1 MADAAHVFLLVAVA
15 AALAGRSDGAW
26 CVCRPELADSALQKA
41 LDYACGAG
49 ADCKPI
55 LQSGACFA
63 PDTVKAHCS
72 YAVNSF
78 YQRNSQNPQACVFSG
93 TATLSNS
100 DPSESAVSVSPSN
113 GSSSASQDVFGCL
126 AEIPDAAFDSLSLSC
141 LQAAMA
147 ARTLRP
153 QERLWCPGS
162 MPDLEPSAMR
172 HPSGFRA
179 AATTSNS
186 SPGVYSPPTMG
197 PTALNDNSAAASVLP
212 VAGLTTVRLLIL
224 ASCSLVALCIGA

>member
-100 DPSESAVSVSPSN
+100 DPSGNGCTYPATPREARGQVPPKPVPFETLHGGSAIRFLVSVYATAQN
-113 GSSSASQDVFGCL
+113 IYDMTKEVGQGSGS
-126 AEIPDAAFDSLSLSC
+126 
-141 LQAAMA
+141 
-147 ARTLRP
+147 
-153 QERLWCPGS
+153 ERMG
-162 MPDLEPSAMR
+162 
-172 HPSGFRA
+172 GA

>member
-100 DPSESAVSVSPSN
+100 DPS
-113 GSSSASQDVFGCL
+113 D
-126 AEIPDAAFDSLSLSC
+126 
-141 LQAAMA
+141 
-147 ARTLRP
+147 
-153 QERLWCPGS
+153 
-162 MPDLEPSAMR
+162 
-172 HPSGFRA
+172 A

>member
-100 DPSESAVSVSPSN
+100 DPSGNGCTYPATPS
-113 GSSSASQDVFGCL
+113 
-126 AEIPDAAFDSLSLSC
+126 
-141 LQAAMA
+141 
-147 ARTLRP
+147 
-153 QERLWCPGS
+153 
-162 MPDLEPSAMR
+162 
-172 HPSGFRA
+172 A

>member
-1 MADAAHVFLLVAVA
+1 MPCGLCLE
-15 AALAGRSDGAW
+15 LQDGAW

-100 DPSESAVSVSPSN
+100 DPSES
-113 GSSSASQDVFGCL
+113 SSASQDVFGCL
-126 AEIPDAAFDSLSLSC
+126 AEIPDAALDSLSLSC

-153 QERLWCPGS
+153 QGNPR
-162 MPDLEPSAMR
+162 
-172 HPSGFRA
+172 
-179 AATTSNS
+179 
-186 SPGVYSPPTMG
+186 
-197 PTALNDNSAAASVLP
+197 TALPLFA
-212 VAGLTTVRLLIL
+212 LL
-224 ASCSLVALCIGA
+224 SRFS

>member
-100 DPSESAVSVSPSN
+100 DPSGNGCTYPATPS
-113 GSSSASQDVFGCL
+113 
-126 AEIPDAAFDSLSLSC
+126 
-141 LQAAMA
+141 
-147 ARTLRP
+147 
-153 QERLWCPGS
+153 
-162 MPDLEPSAMR
+162 
-172 HPSGFRA
+172 A

-186 SPGVYSPPTMG
+186 GSPGVYSPPTMG
-197 PTALNDNSAAASVLP
+197 PSALNDNSAAASVLP

-224 ASCSLVALCIGA
+224 ACCSLVALCIGA